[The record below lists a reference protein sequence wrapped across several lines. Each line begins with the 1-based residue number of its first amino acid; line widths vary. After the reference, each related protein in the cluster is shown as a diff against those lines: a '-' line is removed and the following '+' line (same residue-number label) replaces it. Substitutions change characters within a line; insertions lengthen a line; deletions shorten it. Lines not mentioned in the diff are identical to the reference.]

1 MNHRP
6 NREDHFQHK
15 RRSANRP
22 LRFGF
27 ICGLIFITSC
37 GGGGGSS
44 ANDNSATTNSSTP
57 TPTISLSSNR
67 ESVALDGTV
76 LLNWSTTN
84 ATNCTAS
91 GAWSGSRST
100 TGSETITITIEGENT
115 FTLECSGA
123 GGNTSQSK
131 IVTGVTAL
139 RSTWTAGEFEDWSL
153 FSGLCENP
161 RTGNDPSSGLPWADV
176 QGTTL
181 DENNWLRSWSND
193 LYLWYSEITDR
204 DPSNYDDPISYFSV
218 LKTFATTESGANKD
232 NYHYTENTEE
242 WRSYFGSGVVAGYGA
257 RFTVLSASIPR
268 EVAVAYTQPNSP
280 ATQQSLS
287 RGARILSID
296 GVDID
301 GSTESDVDTINA
313 GLWPSE
319 LDETHSFVVRDLNST
334 ETREIT
340 MTSTGII
347 TDPVQFDGTT
357 FETDSGKVGYMLF
370 NNHIAT
376 AETQLI
382 DAIDNFASTGITDLI
397 LDLRYNGGGYLAI
410 ANQLAYMI
418 AGPSAAQGRVFSQTV
433 FNNKHTERNPVT
445 GETLTPTLFRTTA
458 IGFDDESIA
467 GSELPSLNLSRVYVI
482 TGSGTCSASESIIN
496 GLRGIGIEVIQ
507 IGSQTC
513 GKPYGFYGFDNCGT
527 TYLTIQFKGIND
539 AGFGEYS
546 DGFAP
551 GNTVDTGGVLLPG
564 CSVADDF
571 DHGFGD
577 TSEERIAAALSYRS
591 VGECPSPSG
600 MSTIRHS
607 KTGIALQIGTHQR
620 AKYLSSLIN
629 SPTPIGQ

>member
-1 MNHRP
+1 MV
-6 NREDHFQHK
+6 
-15 RRSANRP
+15 A
-22 LRFGF
+22 
-27 ICGLIFITSC
+27 SC

-44 ANDNSATTNSSTP
+44 TNPNSATMNSTTSA
-57 TPTISLSSNR
+57 PTISLSPNR
-67 ESVALDGTV
+67 ESVALNGTV
-76 LLNWSTTN
+76 VLNWNVTN
-84 ATNCTAS
+84 ANNCNAS
-91 GAWSGSRST
+91 GAWSGSKST
-100 TGSETITITIEGENT
+100 TDSETITVTTEGTNT

-123 GGNTSQSK
+123 GGNTSQSI
-131 IVTGVTAL
+131 IVTGVAAL
-139 RSTWTAGEFEDWSL
+139 RSTWTAGEYEDWSL

-161 RTGNDPSSGLPWADV
+161 RSGNDSSSGLPWADV

-193 LYLWYSEITDR
+193 LYLWYNEITDR

-232 NYHYTENTEE
+232 NYHYTETTEQ
-242 WRSYFGSGVVAGYGA
+242 WRSYFGSGIVAGYGA

-280 ATQQSLS
+280 AIQQSLS
-287 RGARILSID
+287 RGARIIAID

-301 GSTESDVDTINA
+301 GSSESDVDTINA

-382 DAIDNFASTGITDLI
+382 DAIDNFAGTGITDLI

-433 FNNKHTERNPVT
+433 FNDKHTERNPVT

-551 GNTVDTGGVLLPG
+551 RNTANSSGVPLPG

-591 VGECPSPSG
+591 VGECPSPTG
-600 MSTIRHS
+600 MSIIKPN
-607 KTGIALQIGTHQR
+607 KTGIDLHNGTQQR
-620 AKYLSSLIN
+620 AKYQSSLIN
-629 SPTPIGQ
+629 SSTPISR